1 MQTYPHDRF
10 TPYRLRQAPSGRQVD
25 PTARP
30 VPPTRRVPVA
40 TPDWLDPDASERAHF
55 TSGWRAGVRSG
66 LVAGIFIGALSLAGA
81 LRLGMWVGA

>member
-1 MQTYPHDRF
+1 
-10 TPYRLRQAPSGRQVD
+10 
-25 PTARP
+25 
-30 VPPTRRVPVA
+30 VA